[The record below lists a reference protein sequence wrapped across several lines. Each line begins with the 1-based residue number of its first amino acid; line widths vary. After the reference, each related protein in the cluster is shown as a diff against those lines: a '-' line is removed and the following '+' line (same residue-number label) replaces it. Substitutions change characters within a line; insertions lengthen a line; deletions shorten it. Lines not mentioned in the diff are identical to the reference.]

1 MKGYEFVTVVS
12 HLPDR
17 GNMKRKG
24 WLIVAGAILS
34 GFAGF
39 LTYASGRSPAGGEI
53 VQTADPSTSD
63 PALEAG
69 DEITIATWNIHYGGG
84 PTLEVGRGQ
93 SRADVVRHLDSIAA
107 NIRSWDADIVALQE
121 VDRGAIRSYDIDQLA
136 WLQQATGM
144 PYAIWTPTW
153 DAGWVPHPG
162 LNPQKQI
169 GRVLSGQAILSRFP
183 LSNGQ
188 HIHLPQPQQT
198 GFLYNLFYLHRHL
211 TEVTAQLGPGLE
223 LRIMNAHLEAFDSSN
238 RIDHAERAISA
249 LTPAGTRTVLLGD
262 MNCTPTEAQ
271 LRKSF
276 PDEPETDMSDD
287 DTIDRLRGIQGMQEV
302 VPPSV
307 YAAAES
313 AWFTFPAHAPNRRLD
328 YIFHSEKLVLASATV
343 PTMIEP
349 PSDHLPVVASFRV
362 D

>member
-1 MKGYEFVTVVS
+1 
-12 HLPDR
+12 
-17 GNMKRKG
+17 MKRKG

-39 LTYASGRSPAGGEI
+39 LTYASGRSPAGGGI
-53 VQTADPSTSD
+53 VHAADSSAPD
-63 PALEAG
+63 PTLEPG
-69 DEITIATWNIHYGGG
+69 DEVTVVTWNIHYGGG

-93 SRADVVRHLDSIAA
+93 SRADVVRYLDSIAA
-107 NIRSWDADIVALQE
+107 SIRSWDADIVALQE
-121 VDRGAIRSYDIDQLA
+121 VDRGAIRSFDIDQLA

-144 PYAIWTPTW
+144 PYAVWTPTW

-162 LNPQKQI
+162 LNPKKQI

-183 LSNGQ
+183 LTNDQ
-188 HIHLPQPQQT
+188 HIHLPQPRQT

-211 TEVTAQLGPGLE
+211 TEVTAQLGPGLD
-223 LRIMNAHLEAFDSSN
+223 LRIMNAHLEAFDSAN
-238 RIDHAERAISA
+238 RIDHANQTIST
-249 LTPAGTRTVLLGD
+249 LTPAGSRTVLLGD
-262 MNCTPTEAQ
+262 MNCTPTEAK

-287 DTIDRLRGIQGMQEV
+287 DTIDRLRGIPGMKEV

-328 YIFHSEKLVLASATV
+328 YIFHSEKLVLASASV
-343 PTMIEP
+343 PTMGEP
-349 PSDHLPVVASFRV
+349 PSDHLPVVATFRI

>member
-12 HLPDR
+12 QSRHR

-39 LTYASGRSPAGGEI
+39 LTYASGRTPSGGEI
-53 VQTADPSTSD
+53 VSTVD
-63 PALEAG
+63 TDAETPALEPG
-69 DEITIATWNIHYGGG
+69 DEITIVTWNIHYGGG

-93 SRADVVRHLDSIAA
+93 SRATVVQHLDSIAA
-107 NIRSWDADIVALQE
+107 SIRSWDADIVALQE
-121 VDRGAIRSYDIDQLA
+121 VDRSAIRSYDIDQLA

-162 LNPQKQI
+162 LNPKKHI

-183 LSNGQ
+183 LTNAQ
-188 HIHLPQPQQT
+188 HTRLPQPEQAGT
-198 GFLYNLFYLHRHL
+198 LYNLFYLHRHL

-223 LRIMNAHLEAFDSSN
+223 LRVMNAHLEAFDSAN
-238 RIDHAERAISA
+238 RIQHAESAIASI
-249 LTPAGTRTVLLGD
+249 TPAGPRTVLLGD
-262 MNCTPTEAQ
+262 MNCTPTEAK
-271 LRKSF
+271 LRKAF
-276 PDEPETDMSDD
+276 PDEPETDMSID
-287 DTIDRLRGIQGMQEV
+287 DTIDRLRGISGMQEV

-343 PTMIEP
+343 PKMSEP